1 MGKSNFL
8 LVEKT
13 KNIFMLICFSLLIF
27 LRLPNV
33 ILNGRFYS
41 EEGMIFFAY
50 AWHFPSCISLWR
62 PFAGYLNLAANA
74 STFLDAYLVRSN
86 FISLE
91 TAPYITIIIA
101 FLFQIQSAIIIL
113 WGKAHWLNAKYIKP
127 LLLLVIALCPFSEEV
142 WLNVLHIQYQ
152 LILCCGLILAL
163 DTPKGLGFWLYQ
175 GFILIF
181 APLCGPG
188 AIALGPLFLL
198 RSVLDKSWFRFLQ
211 TILLGL
217 GSLIQLSLFF
227 SHSIVRGNFL
237 NPFTIIS
244 ILFMRMGIYPVFGS
258 GFGRFLAKLFEYYH
272 NNGGLYQIIIYSIGV
287 LFFFILFFLAWRYKN
302 ISVCWFIGVA
312 LSIAIISFGG
322 GMISASANSW
332 FNARDGERYGFIP
345 LVFWEMAVIVLFCN
359 TVKKTKY
366 FFGSICFLM
375 IFVAFKSYIKPIY
388 SIEFGP
394 DWRREV
400 KTWRYDHSYP
410 LKVWGWPPSSGMNL
424 ADVDLRCPEVSLK
437 TASYNDPTYCETNWI
452 AHVLALPR

>member
-1 MGKSNFL
+1 
-8 LVEKT
+8 
-13 KNIFMLICFSLLIF
+13 
-27 LRLPNV
+27 
-33 ILNGRFYS
+33 
-41 EEGMIFFAY
+41 
-50 AWHFPSCISLWR
+50 
-62 PFAGYLNLAANA
+62 
-74 STFLDAYLVRSN
+74 
-86 FISLE
+86 
-91 TAPYITIIIA
+91 
-101 FLFQIQSAIIIL
+101 
-113 WGKAHWLNAKYIKP
+113 
-127 LLLLVIALCPFSEEV
+127 
-142 WLNVLHIQYQ
+142 
-152 LILCCGLILAL
+152 
-163 DTPKGLGFWLYQ
+163 
-175 GFILIF
+175 
-181 APLCGPG
+181 
-188 AIALGPLFLL
+188 
-198 RSVLDKSWFRFLQ
+198 
-211 TILLGL
+211 
-217 GSLIQLSLFF
+217 
-227 SHSIVRGNFL
+227 
-237 NPFTIIS
+237 
-244 ILFMRMGIYPVFGS
+244 
-258 GFGRFLAKLFEYYH
+258 